1 MRKRVLGDT
10 GIEVSV
16 LGYGCTQLTNVP
28 NRREAIRLLES
39 AFSLGI
45 THFDVARSYGFGR
58 AEGIVAE
65 FLRGKRQSVT
75 VATKFGIQPPSGI
88 VGNRWVIDAA
98 KWLLG
103 PFPNLLQRTKDRGS
117 ALGTSGIFTAAN
129 GVESLETSLREL
141 RTDYVD
147 IFFLHEATLDSA
159 SNLDLIEA
167 LEREVEKGKIRAL
180 GIASAFSKLRNS
192 ASLLPLELKVVQ
204 FDDDVLARNRHRFPG
219 LANRAGIV
227 HSVFKP
233 FKMLMAA
240 IQLWPELVRSHS
252 AAMQLDL
259 TDPQTLGSLLLQH
272 AMSSGTD
279 AALFSSSDPD
289 RVAANVRSTTK
300 NLGADD
306 LAVFLAFVDQL
317 SASAN
322 YAHQPLET
330 A

>member
-147 IFFLHEATLDSA
+147 IFFMKPRWTLPRIS
-159 SNLDLIEA
+159 I
-167 LEREVEKGKIRAL
+167 
-180 GIASAFSKLRNS
+180 
-192 ASLLPLELKVVQ
+192 
-204 FDDDVLARNRHRFPG
+204 
-219 LANRAGIV
+219 
-227 HSVFKP
+227 
-233 FKMLMAA
+233 
-240 IQLWPELVRSHS
+240 
-252 AAMQLDL
+252 
-259 TDPQTLGSLLLQH
+259 
-272 AMSSGTD
+272 
-279 AALFSSSDPD
+279 
-289 RVAANVRSTTK
+289 
-300 NLGADD
+300 
-306 LAVFLAFVDQL
+306 
-317 SASAN
+317 
-322 YAHQPLET
+322 
-330 A
+330 